1 MCIYIYIYIYI
12 YVYVYPYM
20 NVCLGKII
28 DSKKRLEAACYTA
41 LLPSWQYSELLITTV
56 NVTFKTG

>member
-1 MCIYIYIYIYI
+1 MYL
-12 YVYVYPYM
+12 YPYI

-28 DSKKRLEAACYTA
+28 DSKNRLEAACYTA
-41 LLPSWQYSELLITTV
+41 CYTPSWQYSELLITTV